1 MKCFPSNALTILSSQ
16 ILVNSRSLVLPP
28 RYTMITNHSN
38 LQFFGIC
45 KTLQI
50 WNWCQVVIAQQTRR
64 FRKLGKKDTNSCND
78 LIIKLRFSFKA
89 NIFGFDFSSG
99 RNPLSW
105 LVSKEAIVW
114 SRHETHK
121 WCCVTRTNTEPSD
134 WWIKRINRKQKGQ
147 ARTLPNNTPLPFP
160 NPEVLT
166 SW

>member
-1 MKCFPSNALTILSSQ
+1 
-16 ILVNSRSLVLPP
+16 
-28 RYTMITNHSN
+28 MITNHSN
-38 LQFFGIC
+38 LHFFGIC

-50 WNWCQVVIAQQTRR
+50 WNRCQVVIAQRTKR

-121 WCCVTRTNTEPSD
+121 WCCVTRTNTEPFD
-134 WWIKRINRKQKGQ
+134 WPIKRINRKQKGQ

>member
-1 MKCFPSNALTILSSQ
+1 MQSDLGKFQ
-16 ILVNSRSLVLPP
+16 IPCPTP
-28 RYTMITNHSN
+28 RYTMITNHTN
-38 LQFFGIC
+38 LHFFGIC

-50 WNWCQVVIAQQTRR
+50 WNRCQVVIAQQTRR

-134 WWIKRINRKQKGQ
+134 WLIKELTENKRDRREHYQIIR
-147 ARTLPNNTPLPFP
+147 PFP
-160 NPEVLT
+160 FLT
-166 SW
+166 LKC